1 METLQNV
8 QKIQIEIDGN
18 PPFEYIVVKQG
29 ESGSRVAEITLL
41 ENKRNLAFQAGQQQK
56 LNSTSQTE
64 SQY

>member
-29 ESGSRVAEITLL
+29 ESGSRVAEFNTGFPSGL
-41 ENKRNLAFQAGQQQK
+41 
-56 LNSTSQTE
+56 
-64 SQY
+64 